1 VIKQCSKHTK
11 LYPRALIIIL
21 NLPKKFYDFWN

>member
-1 VIKQCSKHTK
+1 LIPNPKHAK

-21 NLPKKFYDFWN
+21 SLPKMFYDFWI